1 MWSVFGGEWL
11 VSVCGRVAIDDDTHI
26 DNCLETHNC
35 PLCGRHHTVKGKVK
49 LGRLNILA
57 VT

>member
-1 MWSVFGGEWL
+1 M
-11 VSVCGRVAIDDDTHI
+11 SVCGRVAIDDDTHI

-35 PLCGRHHTVKGKVK
+35 PLGGRHHTVKGKVM

>member
-1 MWSVFGGEWL
+1 M
-11 VSVCGRVAIDDDTHI
+11 SVCGRVAIDDDTHI

-35 PLCGRHHTVKGKVK
+35 PLCGRHHTVRGKVK

-57 VT
+57 VTIIVTNR